1 MYSNT
6 KKILNRPAAGLRRVT
21 NCCCKYYSGRSKG
34 EAADEHRL
42 EGWPLPAGCRAPSPR
57 IAAVLGSLQ
66 SAASLALGDP
76 QGDGLGRRTSRT
88 WLLTRW
94 HSNLPPLVREKSAKT
109 RCFAFFLFFSFFL
122 WHSLRVHCKDSD
134 ISIAVLELSKK
145 MRFFFFWCKRF
156 EKQLLGATHMWCTPR
171 VLSSGHLQPQ
181 HKHERASLVV
191 RKVKNPLA
199 MQKIWVWSLGWE
211 DSLEEGMATH
221 SSMIAWRIP
230 WTEEPGR
237 LQSMGSQRVWHN

>member
-34 EAADEHRL
+34 EAADGHRL

-88 WLLTRW
+88 FLLTRW

-109 RCFAFFLFFSFFL
+109 RCFAFFFFFFFFL

-145 MRFFFFWCKRF
+145 MRFFFFFGVRDLRNSFWGLPIC
-156 EKQLLGATHMWCTPR
+156 GAHQESFHQ
-171 VLSSGHLQPQ
+171 VIYS
-181 HKHERASLVV
+181 
-191 RKVKNPLA
+191 
-199 MQKIWVWSLGWE
+199 
-211 DSLEEGMATH
+211 H
-221 SSMIAWRIP
+221 SISMRELP
-230 WTEEPGR
+230 WWFGR
-237 LQSMGSQRVWHN
+237 